1 MSYSKLLLPHRC
13 QIIGWILLVA
23 APIELGV
30 SLLMFNVW
38 RCIDQNYSHYSIAIL
53 YFLFFTGTFL
63 IALSK
68 EKEEDEMI
76 QEFRFKA
83 IAITA
88 YICVFLFAV
97 SGLFSAVNALLHF
110 KCNMFVFDM
119 IQLVNFSG
127 PYFFLY
133 IVIFK
138 AFLLISRYKAK
149 RGN

>member
-13 QIIGWILLVA
+13 QIIGWILLIA

-38 RCIDQNYSHYSIAIL
+38 RCMDQNYSHYSTAIL
-53 YFLFFTGTFL
+53 YFLFFTGTFF

-68 EKEEDEMI
+68 EKKEDEMI
-76 QEFRFKA
+76 QEFRFRA

-88 YICVFLFAV
+88 YICVFLFAA
-97 SGLFSAVNALLHF
+97 SGLIYALNTVVHF
-110 KCNMFVFDM
+110 WNMF
-119 IQLVNFSG
+119 IQVLFQLMNVSC

-138 AFLLISRYKAK
+138 AFLLISRYKSK
-149 RGN
+149 KGN